1 MTEDKAT
8 PKPVG
13 CVGCPICGSADAVTI
28 LRLGQSVDL
37 SQETVE
43 LLARAGWEAK
53 WIGVTDASDS
63 KSPIRR

>member
-13 CVGCPICGSADAVTI
+13 CVGCPICSGTVTI
-28 LRLGQSVDL
+28 LRLDQSVDL

-63 KSPIRR
+63 KSPIRG